1 LVLRNTLGD
10 QKLDETQLLLQGLRG
25 KRASRSCLWHQR
37 GEGILMRR
45 GKRVRRLS
53 LSLALKHAL
62 ILERITQAC
71 KLSSQIPGEWVYSL
85 TIRLLCS
92 LVYGLGDCLRNCI
105 VQI

>member
-1 LVLRNTLGD
+1 LVLRNTLSD
-10 QKLDETQLLLQGLRG
+10 KELDETQLLLQGFG
-25 KRASRSCLWHQR
+25 GEPASRSCLWHQR
-37 GEGILMRR
+37 GEGILMRC

-53 LSLALKHAL
+53 LSLALKHVL

-71 KLSSQIPGEWVYSL
+71 KLSSQIPRVWVYSL

-92 LVYGLGDCLRNCI
+92 PVYGLGDCLRNCI